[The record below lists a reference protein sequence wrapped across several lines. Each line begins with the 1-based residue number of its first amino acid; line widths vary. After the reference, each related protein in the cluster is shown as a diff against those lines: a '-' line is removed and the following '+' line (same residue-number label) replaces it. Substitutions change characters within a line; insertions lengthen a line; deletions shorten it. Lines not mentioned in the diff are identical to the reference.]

1 MTGSAIPNKENLRSI
16 YLFEALDDEQ
26 MSKVIKT
33 TRCINLST
41 RERLFDFGDNAL
53 RFYYVKK
60 GQIKLFRLSAN
71 GDEKVIEIIREGET
85 FAEAIMFMNKHK
97 YPVSSEAIEPAE
109 LFSFDMKTFT
119 GLLRDSIGSCFLL
132 MASMSRRLRNRVEDI
147 NKLSLQ
153 DATYR
158 LVDYLLQQLPE
169 GAEEAPEIHLVT
181 PKGIIAS
188 HLSIQPETFSR
199 ILSRL
204 SKKGLISLHGTDIT
218 LVDLKGLRD
227 LL

>member
-1 MTGSAIPNKENLRSI
+1 MTKKNMPDKEDLRTI
-16 YLFEALDDEQ
+16 YLLEALDDKQ
-26 MSKVIKT
+26 LTAVMKT
-33 TRCINLST
+33 MRRTHLSAK
-41 RERLFDFGDNAL
+41 ERLFDFGDKAE
-53 RFYYVKK
+53 RFYYVKT

-71 GDEKVIEIIREGET
+71 GDEKVIEVIREGET
-85 FAEAIMFMNKHK
+85 FAEAIMFMDKSE
-97 YPVSSEAIEPAE
+97 YPVSSEAIEATE

-119 GLLRDSIGSCFLL
+119 GLLRDSIDSCFLL
-132 MASMSRRLRNRVEDI
+132 MASMSRRLRLRIDDI

-158 LVDYLLQQLPE
+158 LVDYLLRQLPE
-169 GAEEAPEIHLVT
+169 GADEAPEIHLAT
-181 PKGIIAS
+181 PKGVIAS

-204 SKKGLISLHGTDIT
+204 SKKRLISSHGSDIT
-218 LVDLKGLRD
+218 LIDLKGLRD